1 MTWLF
6 IFLIRVLFNSIAVL
20 KIVLVLILFVFAL
33 LVPVVFTSS
42 STRRLHKGLAAH
54 LAHMILHLGS

>member
-6 IFLIRVLFNSIAVL
+6 IFLIRVLFNSIVVL

-33 LVPVVFTSS
+33 LVLVVFTSS
-42 STRRLHKGLAAH
+42 STRRFHIGLPA
-54 LAHMILHLGS
+54 LFAHMILHLGS